1 MKNKNY
7 KFMKTSLI
15 WLLAVVF
22 NLITIQTFSQM
33 KDFEATQSG
42 LKYMIHKKGNGPK
55 AKSGDKVTVHYV
67 GKLMD
72 GTEFD
77 QSYKRGQPFSFVL
90 GQGQVIKGWDEGIAL
105 LNEGD
110 SATFI
115 IPAELGYGQQQAGSI
130 PPNSVLQFTVDLV
143 KITPEIKVEPYK
155 TEGLPV
161 LSTPTGLKYVLVAE
175 GNKDA
180 KQASK
185 GCTVKVHYTG
195 YFEDG
200 KIFDSS
206 VKRGEPI
213 SFALGKGQVIK
224 GWDEGISILRVGD
237 KARLMIPYQ
246 LAYGENGR
254 QPVIPAKANL
264 IFDVELID
272 VIPEVKP
279 EAFNTK
285 GKDTLT
291 TPTGLKYI
299 VVSEGKKGNALAQA
313 GKTVSVHYTGYFE
326 DGNIFDSSVQ
336 RGQPLSFELGKGMV
350 IKGWDEGISLMKTG
364 DKLRLLIPYQ
374 LAYGEQG
381 YPGAIPPKA
390 NLIFDVELMDVK

>member
-1 MKNKNY
+1 
-7 KFMKTSLI
+7 MKTSLM
-15 WLLAVVF
+15 WLIALIANF
-22 NLITIQTFSQM
+22 ITIQTFGQM
-33 KDFEATQSG
+33 DEFKTTASG
-42 LKYMIHKKGNGPK
+42 LKYVIHEKGKGNLPK
-55 AKSGDKVTVHYV
+55 PGDRVTVHYV
-67 GKLMD
+67 GKLMND
-72 GTEFD
+72 SVFD
-77 QSYKRGQPFSFVL
+77 SSYKRGQPFTFAL

-110 SATFI
+110 SATFVI
-115 IPAELGYGQQQAGSI
+115 SPDLGYGQNPTGPI
-130 PPNSVLQFTVDLV
+130 PANSTLKFTVKLV
-143 KITPEIKVEPYK
+143 KITPEVKVEPYNIAGK
-155 TEGLPV
+155 ET
-161 LSTPTGLKYVLVAE
+161 LSTPSGLKYIIVSE
-175 GNKDA
+175 GKKNAVK
-180 KQASK
+180 ASK
-185 GCTVKVHYTG
+185 GSTVKVHYTG

-224 GWDEGISILRVGD
+224 GWDEGLSLLKVGD
-237 KARLMIPYQ
+237 KARLLIPYQ
-246 LAYGENGR
+246 LAYGEAGR
-254 QPVIPAKANL
+254 SPVIPAKANL

-279 EAFNTK
+279 ELFNTA

-291 TPTGLKYI
+291 TPSGLKYI
-299 VVSEGKKGNALAQA
+299 IVSEGKKDNLKAQA

-350 IKGWDEGISLMKTG
+350 IKGWDEGISLMKIG
-364 DKLRLLIPYQ
+364 DKLRLLIPWQ

-381 YPGAIPPKA
+381 YPGVIPQKA
-390 NLIFDVELMDVK
+390 NLIFDVELMDIK